1 MFEWTLTI
9 LSIIG
14 TWFNLQ
20 KRVAGWI
27 IWTISNIGWVISF
40 TIKGLFAEA
49 TLFTVYL
56 VLSIYG
62 IFKWMQPSPTSE
74 IGTDSN

>member
-20 KRVAGWI
+20 KRVAGWV

-40 TIKGLFAEA
+40 SYKGLTAEA
-49 TLFTVYL
+49 TLFSVYL
-56 VLSIYG
+56 ALSIYG
-62 IFKWMQPSPTSE
+62 IFKWMQPRPSAETAK
-74 IGTDSN
+74 DSN